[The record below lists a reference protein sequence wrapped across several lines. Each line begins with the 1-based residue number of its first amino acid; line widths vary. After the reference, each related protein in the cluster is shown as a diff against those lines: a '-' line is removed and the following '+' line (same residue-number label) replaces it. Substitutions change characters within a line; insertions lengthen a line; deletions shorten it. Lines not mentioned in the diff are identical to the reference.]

1 MQTDEIPNEQN
12 FSAEKVAISLAED
25 NTLVAEK
32 VKEDAPNAE
41 ETETGTPSVLTG
53 SKDSEPVADPSAINP
68 QSEEVT
74 PVPVEEISS
83 APKPRGN
90 PFSKYRRK
98 PKALESPLVGNAIEE
113 TLLSV

>member
-1 MQTDEIPNEQN
+1 VQTDEIPNEQN
-12 FSAEKVAISLAED
+12 FSAEKVANSLGED
-25 NTLVAEK
+25 NILVAEK
-32 VKEDAPNAE
+32 VKEDTTETE

-98 PKALESPLVGNAIEE
+98 PKALESPLVSNATEE
-113 TLLSV
+113 TLLGV

>member
-12 FSAEKVAISLAED
+12 FSAEKVGED
-25 NTLVAEK
+25 NIGVAEK
-32 VKEDAPNAE
+32 VKEDTTTNAE
-41 ETETGTPSVLTG
+41 ETETGTPSALTG
-53 SKDSEPVADPSAINP
+53 SKDSEPVADPPAINP

-74 PVPVEEISS
+74 PVAVEETSS

-98 PKALESPLVGNAIEE
+98 PKALEPPLVGNATEE
-113 TLLSV
+113 TLLGV